1 MMRKLHYPL
10 RVLASAILIALAAIL
25 LLVPAT
31 GIPQSD
37 ASKSAG
43 PPFNDNI
50 DDPAEWG
57 KAFPKHYELY
67 KKSVD
72 MQRTKHGG
80 SEAVPHVPTQ
90 ADPRSVVARSKVDED
105 KGLKAIWQGYAFSE
119 DFREE
124 RGHAHMLED
133 QRLTKRQVV
142 VKQPGACVNC
152 HASMYLAYKKAG
164 NGDITKGFEKINAMP
179 YAEASKLV
187 THPVACI
194 DCHDGST
201 LALRVTRPAFIEG
214 MRAYKASQGVKDYD
228 VNKQATSAEMRAY
241 VCGQCHVEYYFK
253 GPEKRLVYPWSKGLK
268 VEQITAYYDEIG
280 FRDWT
285 HKDTGAPALKAQH
298 PEFEMWN
305 QGSHARAGVTCV
317 DCHMPSISRV
327 VHRPLG
333 AQPDAERRGRVRHLP
348 QEARREDHRRGPAG
362 PRPPDPGPALG
373 AAREGDGRRGRA
385 DRRPEG
391 GEGRGAQGRGP
402 ASPPS
407 TCSDARSSTSTSSR
421 RRTPPASMRRRR
433 PRASWASRSTSRAR
447 ARSRCATR
455 PSSRPFPIVD
465 IPPAPAPPHRR
476 RRRSAEGR
484 WPRLSTRSEHV
495 GQPGLLARAWR
506 RLRSPSARWSVLALV
521 VAGLRGRRRR
531 GHRHAGDGPR
541 HRHRRVLRRGLPFDA
556 VGREGAPGK
565 PCTA

>member
-10 RVLASAILIALAAIL
+10 RVLASAILIAFAAIL
-25 LLVPAT
+25 LLVPAIGT
-31 GIPQSD
+31 PQPD
-37 ASKSAG
+37 ANKSAG
-43 PPFNDNI
+43 QPFNDNI

-80 SEAVPHVPTQ
+80 SEAVPHTPTQ

-152 HASMYLAYKKAG
+152 HASMYLAYKRAG

-187 THPVACI
+187 SHPVACI
-194 DCHDGST
+194 DCHDGTT

-214 MRAYKASQGVKDYD
+214 MRAYKASLGVKDYD
-228 VNKQATSAEMRAY
+228 VNKQASSAEMRAY

-268 VEQITAYYDEIG
+268 IEEITAYYDEIG

-305 QGSHARAGVTCV
+305 QGPHARAGVTCA
-317 DCHMPSISRV
+317 DCHMPSISPSFTDHWVRSPMLNV
-327 VHRPLG
+327 QAACVACHKKH
-333 AQPDAERRGRVRHLP
+333 DEKSTRG
-348 QEARREDHRRGPAG
+348 GPAG
-362 PRPPDPGPALG
+362 PSAPDPGPALG
-373 AAREGDGRRGRA
+373 DSREGDGGGGRI

-391 GEGRGAQGRGP
+391 GEGGGAQRCGP
-402 ASPPS
+402 AH
-407 TCSDARSSTSTSSR
+407 
-421 RRTPPASMRRRR
+421 R
-433 PRASWASRSTSRAR
+433 PLSA
-447 ARSRCATR
+447 ATLAVLPR
-455 PSSRPFPIVD
+455 L
-465 IPPAPAPPHRR
+465 
-476 RRRSAEGR
+476 RRSGKLHRIPCAAGGR
-484 WPRLSTRSEHV
+484 AH
-495 GQPGLLARAWR
+495 PGRVD
-506 RLRSPSARWSVLALV
+506 RLR
-521 VAGLRGRRRR
+521 
-531 GHRHAGDGPR
+531 
-541 HRHRRVLRRGLPFDA
+541 
-556 VGREGAPGK
+556 APG
-565 PCTA
+565 PDRAA